1 MAEHLIDSIRAE
13 KDISKEKLDYI
24 NEVDAMIKEMRVIYE
39 KALVSK
45 KINKNSED
53 DIEIPRFLKGEVTA
67 KELRKGINIKLK
79 KYISLETGIKNLI
92 NK

>member
-39 KALVSK
+39 KALAGK

-53 DIEIPRFLKGEVTA
+53 DVEIPRFLKGEVSA
-67 KELRKGINIKLK
+67 KEVRKGIKDLK
-79 KYISLETGIKNLI
+79 KQNITKIKKDI
-92 NK
+92 A

>member
-39 KALVSK
+39 KALAGK

-53 DIEIPRFLKGEVTA
+53 DVEIPRFLKGEVSA
-67 KELRKGINIKLK
+67 KEVRKGIKDLNKQNITKIK
-79 KYISLETGIKNLI
+79 KDIA
-92 NK
+92 

>member
-39 KALVSK
+39 KALAGK
-45 KINKNSED
+45 KINKA
-53 DIEIPRFLKGEVTA
+53 LTY
-67 KELRKGINIKLK
+67 K
-79 KYISLETGIKNLI
+79 KIITI
-92 NK
+92 